1 MTRDKQLSDFHSTTI
16 GVGITYE
23 LPYSNSWLN
32 KSTLNLYWDHLQFDY
47 DNYRDA
53 TEDATEKEVTP
64 GTESL
69 HSFDADVIRFFVS
82 IWY

>member
-1 MTRDKQLSDFHSTTI
+1 MTRDKQLSDLHSTTI
-16 GVGITYE
+16 GAGITDA
-23 LPYSNSWLN
+23 LPYSNSWRN

-53 TEDATEKEVTP
+53 TEKGVTP

-69 HSFDADVIRFFVS
+69 YSFDADVIRFFVS